1 MTILSRIIKEAA
13 TTAISS
19 QEHLGMT
26 TAQSLDF
33 AVQAIQNNNP
43 QALINEL
50 MKTEKVGYAVA
61 RVMLT
66 SGRKL
71 NQQAQWEIKKMLRL
85 MDGDYYFY
93 NHCQQVV
100 VFKYGDLFIEQIR
113 HLQKNGV
120 PLNPLEQA
128 DLFIKTRDIFKSYCN
143 FDIDAKYWNL
153 RDDLED
159 NLRAVGIN
167 DKLIMDLYLN
177 KLGVAFQ
184 YTDHLND
191 VWNRRYISNLFKA
204 DQRAKLLQHLVWW
217 IKDTSSD
224 ESALGGT
231 FLSIAYR
238 LSGDSTYMEWT
249 SYPGMDKV
257 KFAFWLMRY
266 KSWYA
271 DSTAEFNDKLGVYIN
286 YTHHELVEHCF
297 HNPTLLP
304 ETFSY
309 KDHPKD
315 IYAKAIP
322 HLMAAKIVQLYGQ
335 RQGICRTYPIPVPH
349 FSNLPRYWEYIGTE
363 FRQISEGQLMRHC
376 CGGEGYLRKRENN
389 YSIFFHVTTDEPHGL
404 TVELTKG
411 DISVAEQQY
420 HYTHQERFCKLDNID
435 NFVFSTDTTF
445 VTYRIEQV
453 KGYRNRQ
460 PTEKEMLKL
469 RCELFGISNNEVLLP
484 RETMM
489 SHYVIPLDS
498 NGDLQDQWTLFDPR
512 ICFLMSEAVLDNCK
526 LYMIEKGRFDE
537 TIREKRE
544 WVKLDKAIVDAGGEV
559 GNYAMDSK
567 VKNLPPSPVLTADI
581 EAQRRADYQRIVGG
595 MVEMQM
601 RGIMDTAPIHQVTDE
616 GLVRTRQMRI
626 ADAHSRRSRVRI
638 GTHRIRT
645 DNLPDLYNDPLWQ
658 EIVLQTEAI
667 AQLASGRM
675 AESFL
680 SVTNA
685 DEQFEDEIEELS
697 TVTNALEQINFGW
710 GMNRER
716 KPITSEERESLQS
729 IFHVWQAMGIA
740 KDTALCRLV
749 KTADILENA
758 AIANKESSCG
768 KGFSGIINPT
778 MTTYLNLSKGE

>member
-1 MTILSRIIKEAA
+1 MSILSRIVEEAA
-13 TTAISS
+13 STAISS

-33 AVQAIQNNNP
+33 AVRAIQNNNP
-43 QALINEL
+43 QALIYEL
-50 MKTEKVGYAVA
+50 MKTENVSYAVA
-61 RVMLT
+61 RVMVT

-71 NQQAQWEIKKMLRL
+71 NQQAQWEINKMLRL
-85 MDGDYYFY
+85 MDGDYYLY
-93 NHCQQVV
+93 NQCQQVV
-100 VFKYGDLFIEQIR
+100 VFKHGDLFIEQIR

-120 PLNPLEQA
+120 PLNPLGSA
-128 DLFIKTRDIFKSYCN
+128 DQFIKTRDIFKSYCN

-153 RDDLED
+153 RKDLKD

-167 DKLIMDLYLN
+167 DKIIMDVYLN
-177 KLGVAFQ
+177 KFGVVFEYPDQ
-184 YTDHLND
+184 LSD
-191 VWNRRYISNLFKA
+191 VWNRRYITNLFNA
-204 DQRAKLLQHLVWW
+204 DQREKLMQHLLWW
-217 IKDTSSD
+217 IEDTSGD
-224 ESALGGT
+224 ESTLVGT
-231 FLSIAYR
+231 FLSIAFR
-238 LSGDSTYMEWT
+238 LSGDSTYLEWT
-249 SYPGMDKV
+249 SYPGKDKV

-297 HNPTLLP
+297 HNPALLP
-304 ETFSY
+304 ETFSH

-322 HLMAAKIVQLYGQ
+322 HLMAAKIVQLYGGE
-335 RQGICRTYPIPVPH
+335 QGICRAYPMPVPH
-349 FSNLPRYWEYIGTE
+349 FTNLPKHWEYIKTE

-376 CGGEGYLRKRENN
+376 CGGEGYLRKREGG

-404 TVELTKG
+404 TVELIKG

-435 NFVFSTDTTF
+435 NFVFSTDTSF

-460 PTEKEMLKL
+460 PTEKEMLQL

-489 SHYVIPLDS
+489 SHYVLPLDS

-512 ICFLMSEAVLDNCK
+512 ICFLMSEAVLNNCK
-526 LYMIEKGRFDE
+526 LFMIEKGRFDE

-544 WVKLDKAIVDAGGEV
+544 WVKLDKAIVDAGGVAGCYAV
-559 GNYAMDSK
+559 GSK
-567 VKNLPPSPVLTADI
+567 VKNLPPASVLTADI
-581 EAQRRADYQRIVGG
+581 EAQRRADYRRIVGG
-595 MVEMQM
+595 IVEMQLQ
-601 RGIMDTAPIHQVTDE
+601 GIMSTVPAHQFNGEGIMRLAQARADDTQA
-616 GLVRTRQMRI
+616 
-626 ADAHSRRSRVRI
+626 RRNTAGNR
-638 GTHRIRT
+638 RIRT
-645 DNLPDLYNDPLWQ
+645 DNLPALFSDPLWQ
-658 EIVLQTEAI
+658 DFTQQAEELER
-667 AQLASGRM
+667 LASGRM

-680 SVTNA
+680 SVTDVDA
-685 DEQFEDEIEELS
+685 RFEDEIEELS
-697 TVTNALEQINFGW
+697 TVTNALEDINMGW
-710 GMNRER
+710 GMIRER
-716 KPITSEERESLQS
+716 KPIASSERETLQS
-729 IFHVWQAMGIA
+729 ILHVWEAVGIA

-758 AIANKESSCG
+758 AIANKESICG